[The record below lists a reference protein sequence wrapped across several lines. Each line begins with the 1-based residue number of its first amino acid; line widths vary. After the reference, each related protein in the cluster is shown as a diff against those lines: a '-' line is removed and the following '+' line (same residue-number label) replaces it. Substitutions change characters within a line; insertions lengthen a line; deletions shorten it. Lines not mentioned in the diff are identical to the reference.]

1 MGIAFQ
7 RKLGAGLFG
16 GEGFILQKLEG
27 DGLAFVHAG
36 GTVVERDLGAGET
49 LRLDTGCLVAFERQ
63 VDYDIQTVPGI
74 KTALFG
80 GEGLFF
86 ATLTGPG
93 KVWDPVA
100 SVQPAGEPG
109 LRRGAPDRRDS
120 QGRGLRTRRSG
131 RAGDGRSSL
140 TPRMQLAAHWV
151 RGSSDPLPPKAA
163 R

>member
-1 MGIAFQ
+1 MPPRAYRWGIAFQ

-80 GEGLFF
+80 GRRAVLRQPDRTRKG
-86 ATLTGPG
+86 
-93 KVWDPVA
+93 VDPVP

-109 LRRGAPDRRDS
+109 LRRGATR
-120 QGRGLRTRRSG
+120 QAGLA
-131 RAGDGRSSL
+131 RARAPYSAVW
-140 TPRMQLAAHWV
+140 AAW
-151 RGSSDPLPPKAA
+151 
-163 R
+163 